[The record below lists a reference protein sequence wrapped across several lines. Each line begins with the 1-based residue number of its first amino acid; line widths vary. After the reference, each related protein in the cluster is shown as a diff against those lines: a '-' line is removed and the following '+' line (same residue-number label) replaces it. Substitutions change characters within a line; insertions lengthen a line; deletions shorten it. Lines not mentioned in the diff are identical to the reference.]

1 MHFLINFIFS
11 NEILKRNR
19 NAKKWWPYLCKFDKK
34 SVSAKTDIAFIWFMN
49 ELHLENNFAVK
60 IIFFIILNKL

>member
-1 MHFLINFIFS
+1 MQRSGGHIYANLI
-11 NEILKRNR
+11 
-19 NAKKWWPYLCKFDKK
+19 KK

-60 IIFFIILNKL
+60 IIFFYNIEQIII